1 MGGVAKLHY
10 KGGNKLE
17 EFVTTYTVVYCSY
30 YHYCI
35 EKEHLTKKV
44 KTKDPQM

>member
-1 MGGVAKLHY
+1 MGGVAKLHN

-17 EFVTTYTVVYCSY
+17 EFVTTHTVADCSY

-35 EKEHLTKKV
+35 EKERLTKKV
-44 KTKDPQM
+44 EIKDPQM